1 MADFI
6 KMYQIQ
12 FQHLYFLFWCWKMLF
27 EQPFVKQYMSL
38 PKINKAKYVSTRKL
52 KQPKEKVKIKIEEK
66 IIIIGV

>member
-1 MADFI
+1 
-6 KMYQIQ
+6 
-12 FQHLYFLFWCWKMLF
+12 MLF